1 MYAGNTNQDTDPNY
15 KDYAINLSFD
25 EKEHITLTARNV
37 ELELEPITNT
47 LTRKYVLHD
56 TDTRYYV
63 QTSVLYLK
71 YKYKDLTE
79 GERRTIVE
87 EE

>member
-37 ELELEPITNT
+37 ELGLESN
-47 LTRKYVLHD
+47 Y
-56 TDTRYYV
+56 
-63 QTSVLYLK
+63 
-71 YKYKDLTE
+71 
-79 GERRTIVE
+79 
-87 EE
+87 